1 MSETP
6 RTARNLRHVLD
17 MRKVSMVTE
26 GAHGGAAGP
35 ASDRDSDRDDAVAPR
50 MPSGS
55 RPAFLFRGGFDLYE
69 GDEEYLSL

>member
-1 MSETP
+1 
-6 RTARNLRHVLD
+6 
-17 MRKVSMVTE
+17 MVTE